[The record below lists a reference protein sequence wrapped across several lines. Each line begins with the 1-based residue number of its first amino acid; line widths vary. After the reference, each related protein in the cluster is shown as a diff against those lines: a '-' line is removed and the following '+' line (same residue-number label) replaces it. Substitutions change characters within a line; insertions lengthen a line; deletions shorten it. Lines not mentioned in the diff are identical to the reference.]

1 MAMRIL
7 FVDDLPDTRELFK
20 IALSLH
26 GHTVHLASNGLEAVA
41 AVENQQAF
49 NVIIMDIEMPEMNG
63 WDAVRAIRALPAGEG
78 VPIIMFTA
86 YGNGVTLTL
95 AQQVGANSVLHK
107 PISPQDLISHV
118 HQIAA

>member
-1 MAMRIL
+1 MRIL

-20 IALSLH
+20 LALTLN

-41 AVENQQAF
+41 AVQHQKSF
-49 NVIIMDIEMPEMNG
+49 DVVIMDIEMPEMNG
-63 WDAVRAIRALPAGEG
+63 WDAVRTIRALPEGNG

-86 YGNGVTLTL
+86 YGNGVTLKL
-95 AQQVGANSVLHK
+95 AEQVGANSVLHK

-118 HQIAA
+118 QQIAA